1 MFFDGDS
8 SSGVSGDL
16 ESATQVASFM
26 EGFWGMGS
34 TVSSYSTAQRLQ
46 VGSPGGA
53 GRREG
58 EKPEAMLRRA
68 LADRIEDKLG
78 DLLVRAEALLAEN
91 RAQVLALAH
100 ALEIHRTLTGD
111 DVEAV
116 IEGREGETVDGS
128 AYRDA
133 EFAARLEDYHA
144 AAVGAHRG
152 HSRMPIALPP
162 GRSTVDGSA
171 EGTAAATA

>member
-1 MFFDGDS
+1 
-8 SSGVSGDL
+8 
-16 ESATQVASFM
+16 M

-46 VGSPGGA
+46 VGSPGG
-53 GRREG
+53 GPGKREG
-58 EKPEAMLRRA
+58 EKPEAIMRRA

-78 DLLVRAEALLAEN
+78 DLLTRAEAILTEN

-128 AYRDA
+128 GYRDPQ
-133 EFAARLEDYHA
+133 FAVRLEDYHA
-144 AAVGAHRG
+144 AAVGAHHG

-162 GRSTVDGSA
+162 GRSTVDDPA
-171 EGTAAATA
+171 EGTAAARA

>member
-1 MFFDGDS
+1 
-8 SSGVSGDL
+8 
-16 ESATQVASFM
+16 
-26 EGFWGMGS
+26 
-34 TVSSYSTAQRLQ
+34 VSSYSTAQRLQ

-78 DLLVRAEALLAEN
+78 DLLVRAESLLAEN

-111 DVEAV
+111 DVDAV

-133 EFAARLEDYHA
+133 SSR
-144 AAVGAHRG
+144 RG
-152 HSRMPIALPP
+152 WRTTTPP
-162 GRSTVDGSA
+162 PSA
-171 EGTAAATA
+171 PTAGTAGCRSRCR

>member
-1 MFFDGDS
+1 
-8 SSGVSGDL
+8 
-16 ESATQVASFM
+16 M

-46 VGSPGGA
+46 VGSPGGP

-78 DLLVRAEALLAEN
+78 ELLARAAAILTEN
-91 RAQVLALAH
+91 RAEVLALAH
-100 ALEIHRTLTGD
+100 ALETYRTLTGD
-111 DVEAV
+111 DVKAV
-116 IEGREGETVDGS
+116 IEGREGDTVDGS
-128 AYRDA
+128 AYRDP
-133 EFAARLEDYHA
+133 EFAARLEDYHS

-152 HSRMPIALPP
+152 HSRMPLALPP
-162 GRSTVDGSA
+162 GRSTVDGTAA
-171 EGTAAATA
+171 EGTAAAVG